1 MAAEV
6 FRAEGLTRKYR
17 ESPVVSGVALRIGE
31 GEGVCLLGG
40 NGAGKTTL
48 IGMAASLIRP
58 SAGALFYDG
67 IPAAEALPAARGRIG
82 YASHRSL
89 LYPELT
95 VRQNLALHRRLH
107 GSAAD
112 LDELLAAWR
121 LTLWADTPASRLSRG
136 TAQRATLA
144 RALLHEPALLLLD
157 EPFAALDGP
166 SRDRLAAHLRR
177 ARAGGAALLLATHD
191 LDRGLPLT
199 ERTVVLHRGKKVLDE
214 PNADR
219 AAIERAYTAADPAR

>member
-1 MAAEV
+1 MAPEV
-6 FRAEGLTRKYR
+6 FRAEGLTRRYR
-17 ESPVVSGVALRIGE
+17 ETPVVSGVDLRIGP

-48 IGMAASLIRP
+48 IGLAASLVRP

-67 IPAAEALPAARGRIG
+67 RPASEALPAARARIG

-95 VRQNLALHRRLH
+95 VRENLALHRRLH

-112 LDELLAAWR
+112 LDDLLAAWR
-121 LTLWADTPASRLSRG
+121 LTSRADTPARLLSRG

-157 EPFAALDGP
+157 EPFAGLDAP
-166 SRDRLAAHLRR
+166 SRDRLAARLDR
-177 ARAGGAALLLATHD
+177 ARAAGAALLLATHD

-199 ERTVVLHRGKKVLDE
+199 GRTVVLHRGRKVLDE

-219 AAIERAYTAADPAR
+219 AAIERAYTAADPRR